1 MNNNNEYKYTCQ
13 IKDKGYESGKYE
25 QYIDLHAEYKK
36 TENEDYIPVGV
47 QMENDYKIIPG
58 INVIVGMTG
67 HGKSMLA
74 NSIAYR
80 AVKNGKNVCY
90 ITLEISKENMFYQ
103 MLSIKSYEDY
113 YPGTKTISH
122 TTIKNR
128 ELTEKQEEF
137 VFNELWPKFKN
148 MDGNLYILSEWEF
161 DVSTSGS
168 LQNKLFEIEDY
179 AKKQTGR
186 GIDML
191 IVDYIQLFKQYKST
205 VPVQGEYTV
214 LSRWVDDFRKM
225 SLNYLGQNKQLP
237 IVLLSQL
244 NRDAWNDDKNRYKAY
259 AKNEEYKKD
268 STNKNND
275 YAPSKSRKSVN
286 IPNVVISISQI
297 AGCTEIAKSADQ
309 IFAVYSD
316 ELCKASKRCMITVIK
331 CRNGET
337 KMEPVVAFMDPRY
350 YVMGFNDTN
359 TVNYYDGTLMD
370 LLTFSE
376 NEIIQDEKNL
386 NNINDFNFDEIEM
399 KGMIKNEL

>member
-1 MNNNNEYKYTCQ
+1 MNNNSEYKYTCQ
-13 IKDKGYESGKYE
+13 IKDEGYESGKYE
-25 QYIDLHAEYKK
+25 QYIDLYAVYKK

-47 QMENDYKIIPG
+47 RADNDYKIVPG

-80 AVKNGKNVCY
+80 AIKNGKNVCY

-103 MLSIKSYEDY
+103 MLSIKSFEDC
-113 YPGTKTISH
+113 YPEEKLISH

-161 DVSTSGS
+161 DVSNSGS

-259 AKNEEYKKD
+259 AKNEAYSKD
-268 STNKNND
+268 RLNQSND

-316 ELCKASKRCMITVIK
+316 ESYKAGKQCLISVIK

-337 KMEPVVAFMDPRY
+337 RMEPLVSYMDPKY
-350 YVMGFNDTN
+350 YIMGVECSTADTGYNGELIDLLGYTENINILNDTSLIDN
-359 TVNYYDGTLMD
+359 
-370 LLTFSE
+370 S
-376 NEIIQDEKNL
+376 
-386 NNINDFNFDEIEM
+386 INGEIEM
-399 KGMIKNEL
+399 EGMIKNEL

>member
-1 MNNNNEYKYTCQ
+1 MSNNNEYKYTCQ
-13 IKDKGYESGKYE
+13 IKDEGYESGKYE
-25 QYIDLHAEYKK
+25 QYIDLHAAYKK

-47 QMENDYKIIPG
+47 RAGNDYKIIPG

-103 MLSIKSYEDY
+103 MLSIKSFYDC
-113 YPGTKTISH
+113 YPEEKLISH
-122 TTIKNR
+122 STIKNR

-161 DVSTSGS
+161 DVSNSGS

-205 VPVQGEYTV
+205 VSVQGEYTV

-259 AKNEEYKKD
+259 AKNEAYSKD
-268 STNKNND
+268 RLSQSND

-316 ELCKASKRCMITVIK
+316 ESYKACKQCLISVIK

-337 KMEPVVAFMDPRY
+337 KMEPVVSYMDPKY
-350 YVMGFNDTN
+350 YIMGVECSTTDTGYNGELIDLLGYAENINILNDTSLIDN
-359 TVNYYDGTLMD
+359 
-370 LLTFSE
+370 S
-376 NEIIQDEKNL
+376 
-386 NNINDFNFDEIEM
+386 INGEIEM
-399 KGMIKNEL
+399 EGMIKNEL